1 MRIRHPGSGLEEKI
15 ELQMTPMIDIV
26 FNLLI
31 FFVMTF
37 KIVTLEGDFNIKMPL
52 AAAET
57 SVPEMEP
64 TPPIRVRLTAGPDGG
79 VGIQMGQ
86 RSLPSF
92 DALRSEILAIVGGQV
107 GPDGQASDAEVEL
120 DCDYDLRYEYVI
132 TAIDAISGYVDEDA
146 RRVVRLIDKI
156 KFAPRRPPAE

>member
-1 MRIRHPGSGLEEKI
+1 MRIRHPGSGLEEKV

-26 FNLLI
+26 FQLLV

-52 AAAET
+52 AAEET
-57 SVPEMEP
+57 SEPTLEP
-64 TPPIRVRLTAGPDGG
+64 TPPIRVRLTTGAEGT

-86 RSLPSF
+86 RVLPSF
-92 DALRSEILAIVGGQV
+92 AALRSEILAIVGGDI
-107 GPDGQASDAEVEL
+107 GPDQQPSDAEVEL
-120 DCDYDLRYEYVI
+120 DLDYDLRYEYVI
-132 TAIDAISGYVDEDA
+132 MAIDAISGYVDEDA
-146 RRVVRLIDKI
+146 GRVVRLIDKI

>member
-26 FNLLI
+26 FQLLI
-31 FFVMTF
+31 FFILTF

-52 AAAET
+52 AADET
-57 SVPEMEP
+57 AVPDLTP
-64 TPPIRVRLTAGPDGG
+64 TPPIRVRLTAGPAGG

-92 DALRSEILAIVGGQV
+92 TALRSEILAIVGGQV
-107 GPDGQASDAEVEL
+107 GPDREASDAEVEL
-120 DCDYDLRYEYVI
+120 DVDYDLRYEYVI
-132 TAIDAISGYVDEDA
+132 EAIDAISGYVDPEA

-156 KFAPRRPPAE
+156 KFAPRRPPAD